1 MLNSDRNNI
10 ALDLVC
16 FCLILSLGLA
26 AVPAF
31 GQNAANDPASAS
43 SADSPSSPS
52 TPAKPAPIQASP
64 NGYTIGVDDS
74 LFISVWKEPDLSA
87 GVTVRPDGIITLPL
101 INDIK
106 VTGLTTEQLQDLLT
120 DKFKAF
126 VNEPQVTVMVREI
139 RSRKVFL
146 AGRVG
151 HAGEFPM
158 TGNMT
163 IMELLSQ
170 GGGPVMFA
178 KTESIYILRKQNG
191 KETKIP
197 FKYKKTLA
205 GKFNDIPLQPGDM
218 VVVP

>member
-1 MLNSDRNNI
+1 MVLFI
-10 ALDLVC
+10 G
-16 FCLILSLGLA
+16 FGA
-26 AVPAF
+26 APVF
-31 GQNAANDPASAS
+31 GQNAADDPASAPN
-43 SADSPSSPS
+43 ADSPSSPS
-52 TPAKPAPIQASP
+52 SLAKPAAMKPSP

-87 GVTVRPDGIITLPL
+87 SVTVRPDGIITLPL

-106 VTGLTTEQLQDLLT
+106 VTGLSTEQLQDLLT

-146 AGRVG
+146 AGKVG

-163 IMELLSQ
+163 IMELLSL

-191 KETKIP
+191 KETKII
-197 FKYKKTLA
+197 FKYKKTLT
-205 GKFNDIPLQPGDM
+205 GKFADIPLQPGDM